1 MNKNKRILIFNV
13 NWLGDVLF
21 STAAIR
27 NIRYNYPQSF
37 IACIIPPRCLAV
49 LEGNENLNEI
59 IVFDEAGQH
68 KGIFGKIGFVL
79 ELRKRKFDVVFLL
92 HRSFSRALIT
102 MLAGI
107 RERIGYY
114 TSKRSFVLTKKF
126 IAPELTSVHRIE
138 YYLNLIKLAGL
149 TVRDRHTDFFV
160 TNRDMESVEE
170 FLVKHSI
177 NEDDFLVGINP
188 GGNWDPK
195 RWPKENFSHLA
206 DRLVKDFSAK
216 IIITGGFK
224 DLGIANDI
232 KAGMKTEPIIAC
244 GKFDLKQFAV
254 LAKIFNL
261 FITADSGPL
270 HIANAVGARKIIAI
284 FGPTDPKI
292 TGPYPAD
299 NAVILR
305 KDTGCKIPC
314 YVVNC
319 PDNKCMKAVTV
330 SDVIEKLFPI

>member
-1 MNKNKRILIFNV
+1 MKNNKRILIFNV

-21 STAAIR
+21 STATIR

-37 IACIIPPRCLAV
+37 IACVIPPRCLAI

-68 KGIFGKIGFVL
+68 RGIFGRLRFVL
-79 ELRKRKFDVVFLL
+79 ELRKRKFDIVFLL

-114 TSKRSFVLTKKF
+114 TRKRSFVLTKKF
-126 IAPELTSVHRIE
+126 MPPDMRSVHRID
-138 YYLNLIKLAGL
+138 YYLNLIKLVGL
-149 TVRDRHTDFFV
+149 TVRDSHTDFFV
-160 TNRDMESVEE
+160 TNKDMESVEE
-170 FLVKHSI
+170 FLVQNSI
-177 NEDDFLVGINP
+177 SEDDFLVGINP

-195 RWPKENFSHLA
+195 RWPKENFSQLA

-216 IIITGGFK
+216 IIITGGSG
-224 DLGIANDI
+224 DLKLAHDI
-232 KAGMKTEPIIAC
+232 KAGMKTGPIIAC

-254 LAKIFNL
+254 LAKVFNI

-270 HIANAVGARKIIAI
+270 HIANAIGARKIIAL
-284 FGPTDPKI
+284 FGPTSPEVN
-292 TGPYPAD
+292 GPYTLR
-299 NAVILR
+299 NVTILR
-305 KDTGCKIPC
+305 KDVGCEIPC
-314 YVVNC
+314 YRARC
-319 PDNKCMKAVTV
+319 RDNRCMKAITV
-330 SDVIEKLFPI
+330 DDVIREIKY